1 MRQFTPN
8 IAHKALNRDTFKFL
22 LMGLMVLDHIS
33 YFISPYLADVFHLIT
48 RVVAVGFAYL
58 VVEGLHYTHSRKD
71 YLFRLGTWGFL
82 MALGNYLM
90 NLFVLRKDY
99 AMSITGDNIFLTL
112 FVGAI
117 IVCLWDNCQEQKKKR
132 LLRIVSVILVVI
144 GIIPI
149 LEGSFIIFPFM
160 LITQITHQ
168 NIKRRN
174 LSYLALMLVIAA
186 IELPMAL
193 SIGTTD
199 LLMLFD
205 SVAMNA
211 SDIFFI
217 LIVPLLTFYSGKLG
231 RYDKQLKYVFYL
243 FYPLHLWLIH
253 LLASLLCR

>member
-8 IAHKALNRDTFKFL
+8 ITHEALNWDTFKFL

-58 VVEGLHYTHSRKD
+58 VVEGLHYTHSRRD
-71 YLFRLGTWGFL
+71 YLFRLGTWGIL

-117 IVCLWDNCQEQKKKR
+117 IVCLWDNRQKQKQKR
-132 LLRIVSVILVVI
+132 LLRAVSVILVMI

-160 LITQITHQ
+160 LIT
-168 NIKRRN
+168 
-174 LSYLALMLVIAA
+174 
-186 IELPMAL
+186 
-193 SIGTTD
+193 
-199 LLMLFD
+199 
-205 SVAMNA
+205 
-211 SDIFFI
+211 
-217 LIVPLLTFYSGKLG
+217 
-231 RYDKQLKYVFYL
+231 
-243 FYPLHLWLIH
+243 
-253 LLASLLCR
+253 